1 MAESAAVRTLD
12 HVWSAVSI
20 RAEQTQAS
28 TASRTS
34 TSGLA
39 RHNADMAIVAQ
50 DDSTVP
56 VAEGAIAF
64 LAALIRP
71 AMRRTTWARAA
82 VQFFIHSATFAP
94 FLKSSRLVSRSI
106 QILALIKARGAYL
119 PVPRSI
125 DLLS

>member
-1 MAESAAVRTLD
+1 MTFVT
-12 HVWSAVSI
+12 
-20 RAEQTQAS
+20 
-28 TASRTS
+28 
-34 TSGLA
+34 
-39 RHNADMAIVAQ
+39 Q
-50 DDSTVP
+50 DDSAVP
-56 VAEGAIAF
+56 IAEGAIAF